1 MEVKVNPTGRL
12 LDILVNVRAKPDTLS
27 ARKVW
32 AAAFDCEP
40 SDTGAILGC
49 LADLI
54 KLLEEA
60 KEATKRFVPGDL
72 TIYLAPFPKIEAML
86 SRVHLDNTW
95 QPSKVHLDEKTMSGL
110 EFGDHMLTQFYGNNS
125 LSGELIHNFI
135 TQLNELLQQCLSSDL
150 PLELKKI
157 FVKNLEALR
166 HALMAYKLSGADG
179 LIDEIDR
186 TAGSLFRYRDDI
198 QAASSEAHTKEFT
211 TKFFDMISKLNDSVQ
226 IVQNAAY
233 LVGPA
238 AGGIAMLLQQINT

>member
-1 MEVKVNPTGRL
+1 MEVKINPTGRL
-12 LDILVNVRAKPDTLS
+12 LDILVNVRTKPDALS

-40 SDTGAILGC
+40 SDTGAILGS

-54 KLLEEA
+54 KLLAEA
-60 KEATKRFVPGDL
+60 KEATQRFVPGDL
-72 TIYLAPFPKIEAML
+72 TIFLAPFPKIEAML

-95 QPSKVHLDEKTMSGL
+95 QPSRAHLDDKTMSGL
-110 EFGDHMLTQFYGNNS
+110 EFGDHMLTQFYGKNS
-125 LSGELIHNFI
+125 LSGELIHDFI

-166 HALMAYKLSGADG
+166 HALMAYKISGANG
-179 LIDEIDR
+179 LVDEIDR
-186 TAGSLFRYRDDI
+186 TAGSLFRYREEI
-198 QAASSEAHTKEFT
+198 QAASSEAQTKEFA
-211 TKFFDMISKLNDSVQ
+211 TKVFDIISKLNDSVQ

-233 LVGPA
+233 LVGPV
-238 AGGIAMLLQQINT
+238 AGGIAMLLHQINP